1 MKIEEIVQKE
11 IKRLNRLN
19 DKLEEST
26 GDEEGTSLN
35 LGIYKQIQEN
45 ALAINEIAKANGLLT
60 DKMLQQI
67 NKYLGGKY

>member
-45 ALAINEIAKANGLLT
+45 ALAINEITKANNPLT
-60 DKMLQQI
+60 EKILQQI
-67 NKYLGGKY
+67 DTYLGEKY

>member
-67 NKYLGGKY
+67 NKYLGEKY